1 MKSNEWTAVA
11 PMFKKRA
18 HAAVV
23 QLMDKLYVIGGRDC
37 STFHDSVEFYSS
49 DTDRW
54 TLLAPLNNK
63 RSGLGAVVSNGVI
76 YVFGGH
82 NDNEQLTTIEM
93 YDSLNNKWIEV
104 TVFASN
110 I

>member
-1 MKSNEWTAVA
+1 MVA
-11 PMFKKRA
+11 PMLKKRA
-18 HAAVV
+18 YAAVV
-23 QLMDKLYVIGGRDC
+23 QFMDKLYVIGGRD
-37 STFHDSVEFYSS
+37 SSIFHDSVEYYSA
-49 DTDRW
+49 DANRW
-54 TLLAPLNNK
+54 TMLAPLNNR
-63 RSGLGAVVSNGVI
+63 RSGLGAVVSSGVI

-104 TVFASN
+104 TVLARG